1 MLFEQIKPGSAC
13 QWRSRKDIQPFF
25 SCGFIDKSHCT
36 TDQTNFVTDHYTLVV
51 ILNGRAEYETA
62 DGTVHTLK
70 TGDFFQRIPGIAHT
84 TRIDPD
90 SRYFEGYVVM
100 GALFY
105 EAWKDLGIL
114 PFPHPVGHCRN
125 LMEATEQMQSLRE
138 RIKHGAPPDAGA
150 NALLVQ
156 QVILNILAD
165 TKRENPNR
173 QLLDKACQYLTA
185 DFRKPCDLESFCR
198 KHNVN
203 FHTFRRWFHDYAGVS
218 PHQYRQ
224 NRRLD
229 RAASL
234 LETNLYNISE
244 TAEILGFSSPYEF
257 SERFKQC
264 FGMAPSRWQ
273 KKNCVLNRD
282 FMEKR
287 RFKV

>member
-1 MLFEQIKPGSAC
+1 MLFEQMKPGSAC

-25 SCGFIDKSHCT
+25 SCGFLDKSHCT
-36 TDQTNFVTDHYTLVV
+36 TDQTNFITDHYTLVV

-62 DGTVHTLK
+62 DGTVHMLK

-125 LMEATEQMQSLRE
+125 LMEATEQMQTLRE
-138 RIKHGAPPDAGA
+138 RIGHGSPPDAGA

-173 QLLDKACQYLTA
+173 QLLDKACCSRRELPPPPRPLRPVRVPPLRRCGGHPTGATA
-185 DFRKPCDLESFCR
+185 RTGRAPRIPLRGSGEGNAVPDCR
-198 KHNVN
+198 
-203 FHTFRRWFHDYAGVS
+203 S
-218 PHQYRQ
+218 
-224 NRRLD
+224 D
-229 RAASL
+229 RPAADVRTRSVAVFPP
-234 LETNLYNISE
+234 EN
-244 TAEILGFSSPYEF
+244 A
-257 SERFKQC
+257 
-264 FGMAPSRWQ
+264 
-273 KKNCVLNRD
+273 
-282 FMEKR
+282 
-287 RFKV
+287 